1 MLLLGLQTD
10 RRSGHRVAWRFTEP
24 PQSMQHELKRS
35 LTLTDVV
42 ALGINGVVGTGIFLQ
57 SGKIADL
64 MGPASILTLLFA
76 GLLSFV
82 IALCFAEVG
91 SHFRGT
97 GGAYLYALR
106 IHGETPGFFVG
117 WMVLVVTTSSWA
129 ALVNGLADLVSDSYW
144 PAIASG
150 APRVVA
156 ILGFMAILTAI
167 NLRGAKMGA
176 RVSNLFTAAKLIPI
190 VVFIGWGLFYVD
202 FENFTP
208 FAPKGFGGNFF
219 SATLIILYAFV
230 GFEAL
235 VVPAGEMSKP
245 RRAVPIAL
253 ITVLGIVCVVYIG
266 MMVVA
271 IGTLPDIANHKNLV
285 VVSAE
290 SFMGSGGAAFIGV
303 GIIISMIGVNAAQVL
318 IGPRRVFALSEQGHM
333 PKVFSKVSDNGV
345 PYVAL
350 IVLFFVCGGIAIVG
364 DFKTLALVSVVGR
377 FAQYISTCLAVLV
390 MRYRSN
396 NKGEP
401 EKFSLPF
408 GWLVP
413 ALALGLC
420 GWLLVNAALKDDK
433 PFIVGGIA
441 LAAGIPVYLFIRWQR
456 LQQSDSRK

>member
-1 MLLLGLQTD
+1 
-10 RRSGHRVAWRFTEP
+10 
-24 PQSMQHELKRS
+24 MQHELKRS

-42 ALGINGVVGTGIFLQ
+42 ALGINGVVGTGIFLLP
-57 SGKIADL
+57 GIAAGL

-129 ALVNGLADLVSDSYW
+129 AMVNGLADAVAANYW
-144 PAIASG
+144 PALASG
-150 APRVVA
+150 APRVAA
-156 ILGFMAILTAI
+156 ILSFMALLTAI

-190 VVFIGWGLFYVD
+190 VVFIGWGIFYID
-202 FENFTP
+202 FDYFTP
-208 FAPKGFGGNFF
+208 FAPMGFGGDFF
-219 SATLIILYAFV
+219 SASLIILYAFV

-245 RRAVPIAL
+245 RRAVPMAL
-253 ITVLGIVCVVYIG
+253 ITVLVLVCVVYIG
-266 MMVVA
+266 VMLVA
-271 IGTLPDIANHKNLV
+271 IGTLPDIAGHKNPV
-285 VVSAE
+285 VASAQT
-290 SFMGSGGAAFIGV
+290 FMGSGGAAFIGI
-303 GIIISMIGVNAAQVL
+303 GIIVSMIGVNAAQVL
-318 IGPRRVFALSEQGHM
+318 IGPRRVFALAKQGHM
-333 PKVFSKVSDNGV
+333 PKFLSKVSDNGV
-345 PYVAL
+345 PHVAL
-350 IVLFFVCGGIAIVG
+350 IVLFFVCGSLAIFVG
-364 DFKTLALVSVVGR
+364 DFKTLAMVSVVGR
-377 FAQYISTCLAVLV
+377 FAQYISTCLAVPV
-390 MRYRSN
+390 MRYRKSRN
-396 NKGEP
+396 MSASVISGGGEEGEP